1 MISLTVSSI
10 ERIADKR
17 IEEIFKSWNLIEVE
31 DINAYDNLI
40 YIDRRVG
47 FCIVKYF
54 EEYYKLPHHLVP
66 EYKERGDKIL
76 CICKDCFGRTIY
88 NSHSNFYHCPRC
100 DLEQ

>member
-1 MISLTVSSI
+1 MISLTLSSI
-10 ERIADKR
+10 GRITDEQM
-17 IEEIFKSWNLIEVE
+17 EENFKTIDLMQFE

-40 YIDRRVG
+40 YVDRRVG

-66 EYKERGDKIL
+66 EYKERGDKIS

-88 NSHSNFYHCPRC
+88 NSHSNFYECPRC